1 MCKGFQKV
9 SYFCSLVNNWM
20 ASQLLYYNRH
30 SKPYTERFFFE
41 RGPHLLWFRG
51 KFGFYVQ
58 FYGTMLFS
66 IKPVKNKS
74 LTGPGS
80 NTKSSWKINL
90 FMSVILG
97 TLKLRYSEAG
107 NNSDCQYYQ
116 TIEILQLV
124 KSFATIFFWLK
135 WRELKFS
142 SLHCFP
148 CSRKYLPQFCN
159 LILILNNI
167 REIHSVN

>member
-1 MCKGFQKV
+1 MNGFTTTVIGTQ
-9 SYFCSLVNNWM
+9 
-20 ASQLLYYNRH
+20 NRIL
-30 SKPYTERFFFE
+30 RGFFFE
-41 RGPHLLWFRG
+41 TSPHLLWFMG

-66 IKPVKNKS
+66 IKPVKSKP

-90 FMSVILG
+90 FMNVILG
-97 TLKLRYSEAG
+97 RLNLRWSESG

-135 WRELKFS
+135 WRKLKFS
-142 SLHCFP
+142 SLYCFP
-148 CSRKYLPQFCN
+148 CSRKYSPQYIICN
-159 LILILNNI
+159 LIVILNNI
-167 REIHSVN
+167 RYIPYTKSFAVPNISLHS